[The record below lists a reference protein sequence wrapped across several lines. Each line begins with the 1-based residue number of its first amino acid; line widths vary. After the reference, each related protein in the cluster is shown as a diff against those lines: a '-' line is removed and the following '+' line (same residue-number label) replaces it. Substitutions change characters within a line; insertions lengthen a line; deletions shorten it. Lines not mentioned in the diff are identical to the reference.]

1 MTWLWL
7 LVPAGLLLLF
17 AGGRRTSGKEFPK
30 SRNGHWIY
38 HPHVVRKDDYECSRC
53 HARFPK
59 ESSSCPGCGAKMTGK
74 TEKNED
80 EWFEEEEKLDL
91 ILDDD

>member
-38 HPHVVRKDDYECSRC
+38 HPHVTGKDDYECSNC
-53 HARFPK
+53 HARFYQK
-59 ESSSCPGCGAKMTGK
+59 KAVCAGCGTRMTGK
-74 TEKNED
+74 TVKNEKA
-80 EWFEEEEKLDL
+80 WYEEEEELDIL
-91 ILDDD
+91 LDDE

>member
-1 MTWLWL
+1 MSWLWI
-7 LVPAGLLLLF
+7 LVPAALLVILL
-17 AGGRRTSGKEFPK
+17 GGKHGTNSPKKSG
-30 SRNGHWIY
+30 SSHWIY
-38 HPHVVRKDDYECSRC
+38 HPHVVRKDDYECSLC

-59 ESSSCPGCGAKMTGK
+59 ESRCCPRCGTKMTGK

-80 EWFEEEEKLDL
+80 EWFDEEEKLDL